1 VKTSLE
7 ARIACGEMIVS
18 AIFVQ
23 KNITCQ
29 CIDPSE
35 IVSGRNPCFVQQ
47 SLIEVSLSF
56 MATVIG
62 SGGISTTPTKMLR
75 SPVTH
80 MLAPPSISEDGVSD

>member
-1 VKTSLE
+1 MKTLLE
-7 ARIACGEMIVS
+7 VRIACREMIVL

-23 KNITCQ
+23 KNTTCQ

-47 SLIEVSLSF
+47 SSIEVLLSF

-75 SPVTH
+75 SPVRH
-80 MLAPPSISEDGVSD
+80 MLAPPSISKDGVLD